1 MLKRL
6 IIFLIRKKLGV
17 KKWQGFQFTNQKSE
31 VDQYYFTSTD
41 LLKYV
46 GEEKYI
52 RQAKVNLNWLL
63 DDNCKVRV
71 CENDILVKGRVV

>member
-31 VDQYYFTSTD
+31 VDQYFFTNTD

-46 GEEKYI
+46 GEENYI

-71 CENDILVKGRVV
+71 CENDILDKGRVL